1 MNTFNHETYLV
12 KFNEFLEIRNLTEN
26 TIINYN
32 SFLKKYL
39 SYVDSVLSKLPD
51 DVSYSEIR
59 VYILV
64 LKNINHLSP
73 ASINSHIS
81 QLRFFYAY
89 VLMKPFDKYQVPF
102 MKITRNLPVIYSK
115 KKIFYFIDSF
125 KNIKHKTFAALLYS
139 SGIRVSELQHLKYE
153 DISRE
158 NMQIHIRKTKSRI
171 DRYAILSEK
180 ALNILTEYWFTYGKP
195 KDFLFPGTKHGK
207 PISKYTINRIFNN
220 HSKVLGMKL
229 TPHLMR
235 HHFGTHLYE
244 DGNDILTIQKL
255 LGHKCINSTTIYVQL
270 SNPKKMNII
279 SPFDKDDLV

>member
-59 VYILV
+59 IYILV
-64 LKNINHLSP
+64 LKNTNHLSP

-115 KKIFYFIDSF
+115 KKYFISLILL
-125 KNIKHKTFAALLYS
+125 KILNTKLLLLYF
-139 SGIRVSELQHLKYE
+139 
-153 DISRE
+153 
-158 NMQIHIRKTKSRI
+158 
-171 DRYAILSEK
+171 ILL
-180 ALNILTEYWFTYGKP
+180 ALEFLNFNILNMKILVEKICKFTLEKLNLELT
-195 KDFLFPGTKHGK
+195 DMQFFLK
-207 PISKYTINRIFNN
+207 
-220 HSKVLGMKL
+220 KL
-229 TPHLMR
+229 
-235 HHFGTHLYE
+235 
-244 DGNDILTIQKL
+244 
-255 LGHKCINSTTIYVQL
+255 
-270 SNPKKMNII
+270 
-279 SPFDKDDLV
+279 